1 MYKYI
6 FANHYTILGGK
17 NVIRPCAPT
26 DFETVYEIVN
36 DDAAAYR
43 GVITPRSVEGALHA
57 AIGNSRMR

>member
-1 MYKYI
+1 M
-6 FANHYTILGGK
+6 
-17 NVIRPCAPT
+17 IRPCAPT